1 MDKALRRFTLTEVTV
16 AYVAFGLSIVVALLA
31 AEVAPSL
38 TRYRALYSLWAA
50 AALAI
55 PALCC
60 FLLEYGSRKRR
71 SYWLLFWTFSF
82 LAFLIHLAYTAAAS
96 RSFPWIESLL
106 ALAWAVDLV
115 FAWSSTARPGWERT
129 GRVAVLV
136 AVIAWLTWS
145 TLGHREEGPMALRL
159 GIALPAAAVICLW
172 RRWRRSH
179 PDPEALPA

>member
-1 MDKALRRFTLTEVTV
+1 MEKALRRFTLTEVTV
-16 AYVAFGLSIVVALLA
+16 AYTAFGLSVVAALLG

-38 TRYRALYSLWAA
+38 MRYRALYTLWAA
-50 AALAI
+50 AALSI

-60 FLLEYGSRKRR
+60 YILEYGIRKRR

-82 LAFLIHLAYTAAAS
+82 LAFLIHLAYAAAS
-96 RSFPWIESLL
+96 RSRFSWIEVLL
-106 ALAWAVDLV
+106 AAAWAVDLV
-115 FAWSSTARPGWERT
+115 FAWSATSRPGWERT

-145 TLGHREEGPMALRL
+145 TLGYREDGPMALRL
-159 GIALPAAAVICLW
+159 GIALPAAAIICLW